1 MLLVAAFL
9 RGATNPQPKDWFFK
23 SKTWKKGG
31 TELSL
36 TVPAGARQIVLFL
49 APDDNSDYDAIVE
62 AVRDR
67 PGTFV
72 RASQEHNQASLDR
85 GRLDTFLRPIHR
97 LEGSGPHRIA
107 PIPPVLTHNPSFKLT
122 TPCPAQHPHL
132 HTPCPP
138 PHPEPPP

>member
-1 MLLVAAFL
+1 MLTHSSPTRRSADLDLPERQGARMLLVAAFL
-9 RGATNPQPKDWFFK
+9 RGATNPPPKDWFFK

-72 RASQEHNQASLDR
+72 RSEEHTSELQSLM
-85 GRLDTFLRPIHR
+85 RL
-97 LEGSGPHRIA
+97 SYA
-107 PIPPVLTHNPSFKLT
+107 V
-122 TPCPAQHPHL
+122 
-132 HTPCPP
+132 
-138 PHPEPPP
+138 

>member
-9 RGATNPQPKDWFFK
+9 RGATNPPPKDWFFK

-72 RASQEHNQASLDR
+72 RASQELNQASLDR
-85 GRLDTFLRPIHR
+85 GRLDTFLRHIPR
-97 LEGSGPHRIA
+97 LEGSGPDRIA
-107 PIPPVLTHNPSFKLT
+107 RSAERRVGTECVRTCRARGS
-122 TPCPAQHPHL
+122 
-132 HTPCPP
+132 
-138 PHPEPPP
+138 

>member
-1 MLLVAAFL
+1 MLLVDAFL
-9 RGATNPQPKDWFFK
+9 RGATNPPPKDWFFK

-72 RASQEHNQASLDR
+72 RASQELNQASLDR
-85 GRLDTFLRPIHR
+85 GRDRKSTR
-97 LEGSGPHRIA
+97 LNSSH
-107 PIPPVLTHNPSFKLT
+107 
-122 TPCPAQHPHL
+122 
-132 HTPCPP
+132 
-138 PHPEPPP
+138 

>member
-9 RGATNPQPKDWFFK
+9 RGATNPPPKDWFFK

-72 RASQEHNQASLDR
+72 RASQELNQARSDEHTSELQSLMR
-85 GRLDTFLRPIHR
+85 ISYAVFCLKKKITRLNNDTI
-97 LEGSGPHRIA
+97 
-107 PIPPVLTHNPSFKLT
+107 TNT
-122 TPCPAQHPHL
+122 
-132 HTPCPP
+132 
-138 PHPEPPP
+138 